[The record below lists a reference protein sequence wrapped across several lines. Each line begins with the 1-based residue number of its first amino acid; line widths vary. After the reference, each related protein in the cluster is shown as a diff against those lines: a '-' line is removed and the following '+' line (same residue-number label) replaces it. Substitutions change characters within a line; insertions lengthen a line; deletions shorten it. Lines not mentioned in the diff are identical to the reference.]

1 MRREMEKEDVT
12 RHWHVVDDK
21 KDALVYIVL

>member
-1 MRREMEKEDVT
+1 MRREKEEENVT